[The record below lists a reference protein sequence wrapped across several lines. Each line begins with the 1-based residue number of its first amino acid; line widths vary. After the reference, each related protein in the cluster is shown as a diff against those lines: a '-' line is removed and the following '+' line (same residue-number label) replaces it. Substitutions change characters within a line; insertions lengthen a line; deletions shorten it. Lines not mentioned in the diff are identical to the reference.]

1 MKKIIPFSP
10 PDITDSEID
19 AAVKVLKSG
28 WITSGV
34 VNKEFEEELTK
45 YIEVKRV
52 KLLSSAT
59 SSMELALKI
68 FGIGEGD
75 EVIVPAYTYAS
86 TANVAVHLG
95 AKVVFLDAANS
106 NNDKSDFNIDL
117 KKLENAITEK
127 TKAVIS
133 VDIGGFP
140 CDYDAIKNIL
150 ENKKSLFKPSNNKYQ
165 KELKRI
171 LFLSDAAHS
180 IGAIYK
186 SKRVGSQADFT
197 SFSFHAVKNITT
209 AEGGAL
215 AFNDIGNIKAGDI
228 YKEISIWALNG
239 QNKSAFDKDKGGA
252 NSWKYNI
259 ECIGYKCNLS
269 DLHAAVG
276 LSQLRRYDKMLE
288 NRKKIASIYNDIL
301 SKNNKIII
309 PELKNDYSES
319 SYHLYLI
326 RIKDFE
332 EENRD
337 AFIEKM
343 FKLGII
349 LNVHYLPLPFQ
360 KAYIDL
366 GYDINDYNNAY
377 NLYKNEITLPLYSS
391 LNEEDARYIANNIVE
406 YLNKINS

>member
-10 PDITDSEID
+10 PDITESEID
-19 AAVKVLKSG
+19 SVVKVLKSG
-28 WITSGV
+28 WITSGA
-34 VNKEFEEELTK
+34 VNKEFEEELSK
-45 YIEVKRV
+45 YLEVKRV

-86 TANVAVHLG
+86 TSNVAIHLG
-95 AKVVFLDAANS
+95 AKVVFLDAADSIN
-106 NNDKSDFNIDL
+106 KSDFNIDL

-127 TKAVIS
+127 TKAIIS

-150 ENKKSLFKPSNNKYQ
+150 ENKKNLFKPSNNKYQ
-165 KELKRI
+165 KELNRI

-186 SKRVGSQADFT
+186 NKRVGNQADFT

-215 AFNDIGNIKAGDI
+215 AFNDIGNIKADDI

-276 LSQLRRYDKMLE
+276 LSQFRRYDKMLE
-288 NRKKIASIYNDIL
+288 NRKKIASVYNEIL
-301 SKNNKIII
+301 SKNDKIII

-332 EENRD
+332 ESDRN
-337 AFIEKM
+337 ALIEKM
-343 FKLGII
+343 FELGII

-366 GYDINDYNNAY
+366 GYNINDYNNAF

-391 LNEEDARYIANNIVE
+391 LNEENARFIASSIAE
-406 YLNKINS
+406 YLS

>member
-10 PDITDSEID
+10 PDITESEID
-19 AAVKVLKSG
+19 AVVKVLKSG
-28 WITSGV
+28 WITSGA
-34 VNKEFEEELTK
+34 VNKEFEEELSK
-45 YIEVKRV
+45 YIDVKRV

-86 TANVAVHLG
+86 TSNVVFHLG
-95 AKVVFLDAANS
+95 AKVVFLDAADSIN
-106 NNDKSDFNIDL
+106 KSDFNIDL
-117 KKLENAITEK
+117 KKLENEITEK
-127 TKAVIS
+127 TKAIIS

-150 ENKKSLFKPSNNKYQ
+150 EKKKKLFKPSNNKYQ
-165 KELKRI
+165 KELNRI

-215 AFNDIGNIKAGDI
+215 AFNDIGNIKADDI

-276 LSQLRRYDKMLE
+276 LSQFRRYDKMLE
-288 NRKKIASIYNDIL
+288 NRKKIANVYNEIL
-301 SKNNKIII
+301 SKNDKIII
-309 PELKNDYSES
+309 PELKNDYCES

-332 EENRD
+332 ESERD
-337 AFIEKM
+337 ALIEKM
-343 FKLGII
+343 FELGII

-366 GYDINDYNNAY
+366 GYNINDYNNAF

-391 LNEEDARYIANNIVE
+391 LSEEDARFIAGSIAE
-406 YLNKINS
+406 YLS

>member
-10 PDITDSEID
+10 PDITESEIN
-19 AAVKVLKSG
+19 AVVKVLKSG
-28 WITSGV
+28 WITSGA
-34 VNKEFEEELTK
+34 VNKEFEEELSK
-45 YIEVKRV
+45 YLEVKRV

-86 TANVAVHLG
+86 TSNIVFHLG
-95 AKVVFLDAANS
+95 AKAVFLDAADSIN
-106 NNDKSDFNIDL
+106 KSDFNIDL

-127 TKAVIS
+127 TKAIIS

-150 ENKKSLFKPSNNKYQ
+150 EKKKKLFKPSNNKYQ
-165 KELKRI
+165 KELNRI

-186 SKRVGSQADFT
+186 NKRVGSQADFT

-215 AFNDIGNIKAGDI
+215 AFNDIGNIKADDI

-276 LSQLRRYDKMLE
+276 LSQFRRYDKMLE
-288 NRKKIASIYNDIL
+288 NRKKIANVYNEIL
-301 SKNNKIII
+301 SKNDKIII
-309 PELKNDYSES
+309 PELKNDYCES

-332 EENRD
+332 ESERD
-337 AFIEKM
+337 ELIEKM
-343 FKLGII
+343 FELGII

-366 GYDINDYNNAY
+366 GYNINDYNNAF

-391 LNEEDARYIANNIVE
+391 LSEEDARFIAGSIAE
-406 YLNKINS
+406 YLS

>member
-10 PDITDSEID
+10 PDITESEID
-19 AAVKVLKSG
+19 AVVKVLKSG
-28 WITSGV
+28 WITSGA
-34 VNKEFEEELTK
+34 VNKEFEEELSK
-45 YIEVKRV
+45 YLEVKRV

-59 SSMELALKI
+59 SSMELSLKI

-75 EVIVPAYTYAS
+75 EVVVPAYTYAS
-86 TANVAVHLG
+86 TSNVVFHLG
-95 AKVVFLDAANS
+95 AKAVFLDAADSIN
-106 NNDKSDFNIDL
+106 KSDFNIDL

-127 TKAVIS
+127 TKAIIS

-150 ENKKSLFKPSNNKYQ
+150 EKKKKLFKPSNNKYQ
-165 KELKRI
+165 KELNRI

-186 SKRVGSQADFT
+186 NKRVGSQADFT

-215 AFNDIGNIKAGDI
+215 AFNDIGNIKADDI

-276 LSQLRRYDKMLE
+276 LSQFRRYDKMLE
-288 NRKKIASIYNDIL
+288 NRKKIASVYNEIL
-301 SKNNKIII
+301 SKNDKIII
-309 PELKNDYSES
+309 PELKNDYCES

-332 EENRD
+332 ESERD
-337 AFIEKM
+337 ELIEKM
-343 FKLGII
+343 FELGII

-366 GYDINDYNNAY
+366 GYNIDDYNNAF

-391 LNEEDARYIANNIVE
+391 LSEEDARFIASSIAE
-406 YLNKINS
+406 YLS

>member
-10 PDITDSEID
+10 PDITDNEID
-19 AAVKVLKSG
+19 AVVKVLKSG
-28 WITSGV
+28 WITSGA
-34 VNKEFEEELTK
+34 VNREFEEELSK
-45 YIEVKRV
+45 YINVKRV

-59 SSMELALKI
+59 YSMELALKI

-86 TANVAVHLG
+86 TSNVAIHLG
-95 AKVVFLDAANS
+95 AKVIFLDAANK
-106 NNDKSDFNIDL
+106 NNDFNIDIER
-117 KKLENAITEK
+117 LEKAITEK
-127 TKAVIS
+127 TKAIIS
-133 VDIGGFP
+133 VDVGGFP
-140 CDYDAIKNIL
+140 CDYDAIINIL
-150 ENKKSLFKPSNNKYQ
+150 EKKKSLFKPSDNKYQ
-165 KELKRI
+165 RELKRI

-186 SKRVGSQADFT
+186 GKRVGSQADFT

-215 AFNDIGNIKAGDI
+215 TFNDIGNIKADDI
-228 YKEISIWALNG
+228 YKELSIWALNG
-239 QNKSAFDKDKGGA
+239 QNKSAFEKDKGGK

-269 DLHAAVG
+269 DLHAAIG

-288 NRKKIASIYNDIL
+288 NRKKIAEIYNEIL
-301 SKNNKIII
+301 SKNDKIII
-309 PELKNDYSES
+309 PKLKDNHSES

-332 EENRD
+332 EKERD
-337 AFIEKM
+337 LFIEKM
-343 FKLGII
+343 FELGII
-349 LNVHYLPLPFQ
+349 LNVHYVPLPFQ

-366 GYDINDYNNAY
+366 GYNIKDYQNAY
-377 NLYKNEITLPLYSS
+377 NLYQNEITLPLYSS
-391 LNEEDARYIANNIVE
+391 LKEEDAKYIAGSISR
-406 YLNKINS
+406 YFRIIK

>member
-10 PDITDSEID
+10 PDITDNEID
-19 AAVKVLKSG
+19 AVVKVLKSG
-28 WITSGV
+28 WITSGA
-34 VNKEFEEELTK
+34 VNREFEEELSK
-45 YIEVKRV
+45 YINVKRV

-59 SSMELALKI
+59 YSIELALKI

-86 TANVAVHLG
+86 TSNVAIHLG
-95 AKVVFLDAANS
+95 AKVIFLDAANK
-106 NNDKSDFNIDL
+106 NNDFNIDIER
-117 KKLENAITEK
+117 LEKAITEK
-127 TKAVIS
+127 TKAIIS
-133 VDIGGFP
+133 VDVGGFP
-140 CDYDAIKNIL
+140 CDYDAIINIL
-150 ENKKSLFKPSNNKYQ
+150 EKKKSLFKPSDNKYQ
-165 KELKRI
+165 RELKRI

-215 AFNDIGNIKAGDI
+215 TFNDIGNIKADDI
-228 YKEISIWALNG
+228 YKELSIWALNG
-239 QNKSAFDKDKGGA
+239 QNKSAFEKDKGGK

-269 DLHAAVG
+269 DLHAAIG

-288 NRKKIASIYNDIL
+288 NRKKIAEIYNEIL
-301 SKNNKIII
+301 SKNDKIII
-309 PELKNDYSES
+309 PKLKDNHSES

-332 EENRD
+332 EKERD
-337 AFIEKM
+337 LFIEKM
-343 FKLGII
+343 FELGII
-349 LNVHYLPLPFQ
+349 LNVHYVPLPFQ

-366 GYDINDYNNAY
+366 GYNIKDYQNAY
-377 NLYKNEITLPLYSS
+377 NLYQNEITLPLYSS
-391 LNEEDARYIANNIVE
+391 LKEEDAKYIAGSISR
-406 YLNKINS
+406 YFRIIK

>member
-10 PDITDSEID
+10 PDITESEID
-19 AAVKVLKSG
+19 AVVKVLKSG
-28 WITSGV
+28 WITSGA
-34 VNKEFEEELTK
+34 VNKEFEEELSK
-45 YIEVKRV
+45 YLDVKRV

-59 SSMELALKI
+59 SSMELSLKI

-86 TANVAVHLG
+86 TSNVVFHLG
-95 AKVVFLDAANS
+95 AKAVFLDAANS
-106 NNDKSDFNIDL
+106 INKSDFNIDL

-127 TKAVIS
+127 TKAIIS

-150 ENKKSLFKPSNNKYQ
+150 EKKKKLFKPSNNKYQ
-165 KELKRI
+165 KELNRI

-186 SKRVGSQADFT
+186 NKRVGSQADFT

-215 AFNDIGNIKAGDI
+215 AFNDIGKIKADDI

-239 QNKSAFDKDKGGA
+239 QNKSAFDKAKGGA

-276 LSQLRRYDKMLE
+276 LSQFRRYDKMLE
-288 NRKKIASIYNDIL
+288 NRKKIANVYNEIL
-301 SKNNKIII
+301 SKNDKIII
-309 PELKNDYSES
+309 PELKNDYCES

-332 EENRD
+332 ESERD
-337 AFIEKM
+337 ELIEKM
-343 FKLGII
+343 FELGII

-366 GYDINDYNNAY
+366 GYNINDYNNAF

-391 LNEEDARYIANNIVE
+391 LSEEDARFIANSIAE
-406 YLNKINS
+406 YLS

>member
-1 MKKIIPFSP
+1 MKKNIPFSP
-10 PDITDSEID
+10 PDITESEIN
-19 AAVKVLKSG
+19 AVVKVLKSG
-28 WITSGV
+28 WITSGE
-34 VNKEFEEELTK
+34 VNKEFEEELSK
-45 YIEVKRV
+45 YIEVKKV

-86 TANVAVHLG
+86 TSNVAIHLG
-95 AKVVFLDAANS
+95 AKVVFIDANK
-106 NNDKSDFNIDL
+106 NNDFNIDL

-127 TKAVIS
+127 TKAIIS
-133 VDIGGFP
+133 VDIGGIP

-150 ENKKSLFKPSNNKYQ
+150 EKKKSLFKPSNNKYQ

-186 SKRVGSQADFT
+186 DKRVGSQADFT

-215 AFNDIGNIKAGDI
+215 AFNDIGNIEADEI

-239 QNKSAFDKDKGGA
+239 QNKSALDKEKGGK

-276 LSQLRRYDKMLE
+276 LSQLRRYNKMLE
-288 NRKKIASIYNDIL
+288 NRKKIACIYNDIL
-301 SKNNKIII
+301 SKNEKIIL
-309 PELKNDYSES
+309 PKLKNESIES
-319 SYHLYLI
+319 SYHLYMI

-332 EENRD
+332 EKDRD
-337 AFIEKM
+337 LFIEKM
-343 FKLGII
+343 FELGII

-366 GYDINDYNNAY
+366 GYNIKNYDNAY

-391 LNEEDARYIANNIVE
+391 LNEEDARYIANNIIK
-406 YLNKINS
+406 YLNKANIEK

>member
-10 PDITDSEID
+10 PDITENEID
-19 AAVKVLKSG
+19 AVVKVLKSG
-28 WITSGV
+28 WITSGA
-34 VNKEFEEELTK
+34 VNKEFEEELSK
-45 YIEVKRV
+45 YLDVKRI

-86 TANVAVHLG
+86 TSNVVFHLG
-95 AKVVFLDAANS
+95 AKVVFLDAADSVN
-106 NNDKSDFNIDL
+106 KSDFNIDL
-117 KKLENAITEK
+117 KKLEKAITEK
-127 TKAVIS
+127 TKAIIS

-150 ENKKSLFKPSNNKYQ
+150 EKKKKLFKPSNNKYQ
-165 KELKRI
+165 KELNRI

-186 SKRVGSQADFT
+186 NKRVGSQADFT

-215 AFNDIGNIKAGDI
+215 AFNDIGNIKADDI

-288 NRKKIASIYNDIL
+288 NRKKIASVYNEIL
-301 SKNNKIII
+301 RKNDKIII
-309 PELKNDYSES
+309 PELKNDYCES

-332 EENRD
+332 ESERD
-337 AFIEKM
+337 ALIEKM
-343 FKLGII
+343 FEIGII

-366 GYDINDYNNAY
+366 GYNIDDYNNAF

-391 LNEEDARYIANNIVE
+391 LSEEDARFIASSIVE
-406 YLNKINS
+406 YLS

>member
-10 PDITDSEID
+10 PDITESEID
-19 AAVKVLKSG
+19 AVVKVLKSG
-28 WITSGV
+28 WITSGA
-34 VNKEFEEELTK
+34 VNKEFEEELSK
-45 YIEVKRV
+45 YIDVKRV

-86 TANVAVHLG
+86 TSNVVVHLG
-95 AKVVFLDAANS
+95 AKVVFLDAADSIN
-106 NNDKSDFNIDL
+106 KSDFNIDL

-127 TKAVIS
+127 TKAIIS

-150 ENKKSLFKPSNNKYQ
+150 EKKKKLFKPSNNKYQ
-165 KELKRI
+165 KELNRI

-186 SKRVGSQADFT
+186 NKRVGSQADFT

-215 AFNDIGNIKAGDI
+215 AFNDIGNIKADDI

-276 LSQLRRYDKMLE
+276 LSQLKRYDKMLE
-288 NRKKIASIYNDIL
+288 NRKKIASVYDEIL
-301 SKNNKIII
+301 SKNDRIII
-309 PELKNDYSES
+309 PELKNDYCES

-332 EENRD
+332 ESERD
-337 AFIEKM
+337 ALIEKM
-343 FKLGII
+343 FELGII

-366 GYDINDYNNAY
+366 GCNINDYNNAF

-391 LNEEDARYIANNIVE
+391 LSEEDARFIAGSVSE
-406 YLNKINS
+406 YLS

>member
-10 PDITDSEID
+10 PDITDKEID
-19 AAVKVLKSG
+19 AVVKVLKSG
-28 WITSGV
+28 WITSGA
-34 VNKEFEEELTK
+34 VNREFEEELSK
-45 YIEVKRV
+45 YINVKRV

-86 TANVAVHLG
+86 TSNVAVRLG
-95 AKVVFLDAANS
+95 AKVVFLDASSEDN
-106 NNDKSDFNIDL
+106 DFNIDIER
-117 KKLENAITEK
+117 LEKSITEK
-127 TKAVIS
+127 TKAIIS
-133 VDIGGFP
+133 VDVGGFP
-140 CDYDAIKNIL
+140 CDYDAIINIL
-150 ENKKSLFKPSNNKYQ
+150 EKKKSLFKPSDNKYQ

-171 LFLSDAAHS
+171 LFLSDGAHS

-186 SKRVGSQADFT
+186 GKKVGSQADFT

-215 AFNDIGNIKAGDI
+215 AFNDIGNIKSDDI

-239 QNKSAFDKDKGGA
+239 QNKSAFEKDRGGK
-252 NSWKYNI
+252 NSWKYDI

-269 DLHAAVG
+269 DLHAAIG
-276 LSQLRRYDKMLE
+276 LSQLRRYDKMLS
-288 NRKKIASIYNDIL
+288 NRKKIAEIYNDIL
-301 SKNNKIII
+301 SKNDKIIV
-309 PELKNDYSES
+309 PKLKNDYGES

-332 EENRD
+332 EKDRNS
-337 AFIEKM
+337 FIEKM
-343 FKLGII
+343 FELGII
-349 LNVHYLPLPFQ
+349 LNVHYMPLPFQ
-360 KAYIDL
+360 KAYINL
-366 GYDINDYNNAY
+366 GYNIEYYPNAY

-391 LNEEDARYIANNIVE
+391 LNEEDAKYIANNIIKYIGE
-406 YLNKINS
+406 

>member
-10 PDITDSEID
+10 PDITDNEID
-19 AAVKVLKSG
+19 AVVKILKSG
-28 WITSGV
+28 WITSGA
-34 VNKEFEEELTK
+34 VNREFEEELSK
-45 YIEVKRV
+45 YINVKGV

-86 TANVAVHLG
+86 TSNVAIHLG
-95 AKVVFLDAANS
+95 AKVIFLDAANK
-106 NNDKSDFNIDL
+106 NNDFNIDIER
-117 KKLENAITEK
+117 LEKAITEK
-127 TKAVIS
+127 TKAIIS
-133 VDIGGFP
+133 VDVGGFP
-140 CDYDAIKNIL
+140 CDYDAIINIL
-150 ENKKSLFKPSNNKYQ
+150 EKKKSLFKPSCNKYQ
-165 KELKRI
+165 RELKRI

-186 SKRVGSQADFT
+186 GKRVGSQADFT

-215 AFNDIGNIKAGDI
+215 TFNDIGNIKADDI
-228 YKEISIWALNG
+228 YKELSIWALNG
-239 QNKSAFDKDKGGA
+239 QNKSAFEKDKGGK

-269 DLHAAVG
+269 DLHAAIG

-288 NRKKIASIYNDIL
+288 NRKKIAEIYNEIL

-309 PELKNDYSES
+309 PKLKDNYSES

-332 EENRD
+332 EKERD
-337 AFIEKM
+337 LFIEKM
-343 FKLGII
+343 FELGII
-349 LNVHYLPLPFQ
+349 LNVHYVPLPFQ

-366 GYDINDYNNAY
+366 GYNIKDYPNAY
-377 NLYKNEITLPLYSS
+377 NLYQNEITLPLYSS
-391 LNEEDARYIANNIVE
+391 LKEEDAKYIAGSVLGI
-406 YLNKINS
+406 

>member
-10 PDITDSEID
+10 PDITENEID
-19 AAVKVLKSG
+19 AVVKVLKSG
-28 WITSGV
+28 WITSGT
-34 VNKEFEEELTK
+34 VNKEFEEELSK
-45 YIEVKRV
+45 YLDVKRV

-86 TANVAVHLG
+86 TSNVVFHLG
-95 AKVVFLDAANS
+95 AKVVFLDAADSIN
-106 NNDKSDFNIDL
+106 KSDFNIDL
-117 KKLENAITEK
+117 KKLEKAITEK
-127 TKAVIS
+127 TKAIIS

-150 ENKKSLFKPSNNKYQ
+150 EKKKKLFKPSNNKYQ
-165 KELKRI
+165 KELNRI

-186 SKRVGSQADFT
+186 NKRVGSQADFT

-215 AFNDIGNIKAGDI
+215 AFNDIGNIKADDI

-288 NRKKIASIYNDIL
+288 NRKKIASVYNEIL
-301 SKNNKIII
+301 SKNDKIII
-309 PELKNDYSES
+309 PELKNYYCES

-332 EENRD
+332 ESERD
-337 AFIEKM
+337 TLIEKM
-343 FKLGII
+343 FELGII

-366 GYDINDYNNAY
+366 GYNIDDYNNAY

-391 LNEEDARYIANNIVE
+391 LSEEDARFIASSIAE
-406 YLNKINS
+406 YLS